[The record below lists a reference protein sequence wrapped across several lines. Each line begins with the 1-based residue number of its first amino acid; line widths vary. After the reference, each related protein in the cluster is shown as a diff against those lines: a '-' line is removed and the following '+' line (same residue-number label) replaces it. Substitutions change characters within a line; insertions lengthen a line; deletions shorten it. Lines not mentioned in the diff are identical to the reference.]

1 MFKLNVNQAK
11 GITIDAPEKLVNG
24 VQQQRIQSRLAANRI
39 QRADSQAAV
48 LRQLILDEFRI
59 NQVRFG
65 PKTDIRD
72 QTLYVDQT
80 LVNPILQEIPLVKKV
95 TIDIIDNESRNIQT
109 NSIMD
114 IIPIATKISGSIGDG
129 RTRYLSGV
137 VIFLTGVDEGGRQI
151 AEFGSSHGILSEKV
165 KFGMPG
171 TPDAKDIILRM
182 DVVLERGTGMERQ
195 GPIAAHQVCDFFLEP
210 IRAVLRTLP
219 AKEAINSMIFE
230 DTRRSG
236 KPRILIVKQLCGQ
249 GAMHDNILLPAE
261 PAGVQGGKSII
272 DLGNIP
278 VMLTPNEVKDGGIH
292 SLT

>member
-1 MFKLNVNQAK
+1 MFKLNVSQGK
-11 GITIDAPEKLVNG
+11 GITIDAPEKLMTKQHTQTTPIGTIPPVNH
-24 VQQQRIQSRLAANRI
+24 
-39 QRADSQAAV
+39 QAAV
-48 LRQLILDEFRI
+48 LRQLIIDEFSI
-59 NQVRFG
+59 NKVILG
-65 PKTDIRD
+65 TKTDISD
-72 QTLYVDQT
+72 KTLYVDQT
-80 LVNPILQEIPLVKKV
+80 FITSLLQDNTLVKKAA
-95 TIDIIDNESRNIQT
+95 IDIITPNYRNIQT

-114 IIPIATKISGSIGDG
+114 IIPIVTKVSGSIGYG

-137 VIFLTGVDEGGRQI
+137 VIFLTGTDEDGRQI

-182 DVVLERGTGMERQ
+182 DVVLARGTGMERR
-195 GPIAAHQVCDFFLEP
+195 GPLAAHQLCDSFIEN

-219 AKEAINSMIFE
+219 SKEIVRTTAFE
-230 DTRRSG
+230 DKRRQN

-278 VMLTPNEVKDGGIH
+278 IMLTPNEIKDGGIH